1 MIPRTV
7 YLDMDGVITDFS
19 GGVMNHFGLRR
30 LGYTTNDIKQW
41 NWFGDFG
48 LDEKAVSE
56 FLSTSRKFWAGLDWT
71 PGGKI
76 LFSILHQMY
85 GEDLWLLTTPW
96 VDNEACRGGKLD
108 WVNKNI
114 PCMTNNVI
122 FNFDKSKL
130 ATPWSI
136 LIDDREETVEKFRA
150 AGGIGILIPRTWN
163 SKGKI

>member
-1 MIPRTV
+1 
-7 YLDMDGVITDFS
+7 MDGVITDFS

-30 LGYTTNDIKQW
+30 LGRTTNDIKRW

-56 FLSTSRKFWAGLDWT
+56 FLSTSREFWAGLDWT

-85 GEDLWLLTTPW
+85 GEYLWLLTTPW
-96 VDNEACRGGKLD
+96 VDNEVCRGGKLD

-114 PCMTNNVI
+114 PCIANRVI
-122 FNFDKSKL
+122 FSFDKSKF
-130 ATPWSI
+130 ATP
-136 LIDDREETVEKFRA
+136 
-150 AGGIGILIPRTWN
+150 
-163 SKGKI
+163 